1 MFMLFGIFMF
11 ATTNVI
17 AKRMNAYNYF
27 FKNYKGE
34 ITFNPEFFKKND
46 LYMSLDDNKNE
57 FLKELWIIY

>member
-17 AKRMNAYNYF
+17 AKRMNAYNHF
-27 FKNYKGE
+27 FKNYKGI
-34 ITFNPEFFKKND
+34 ITFSPEFFKKND